1 MKPTLVAA
9 LCLAGLAAWTWNP
22 GPGSRATASD
32 WEAVGPEGGNVRGL
46 AVNPANA
53 LDVLAVVTG
62 VPSSIYKSA
71 DGGLTW
77 RRLALLQDSL
87 VDVARDPVNPDITYG
102 LGNSR
107 FHRSSDGG
115 RTWTSSSYG
124 SAVQATSRIIVHP
137 ASPNILYASGFVYHY
152 SGYTVVFLKS
162 SNRGVSWTAR
172 NVGSAGASA
181 ASAALAFCAANPQTL
196 FLSGQVLSGSTPINR
211 IYKSADGGTTWLD
224 VTGAVTTAMS
234 VDALA
239 VDPLNPGKAY
249 AGTAWAVF
257 RTTDG
262 GASWQKNSGIAF
274 SSALA
279 VDGASPNIVYAG
291 YDKVV
296 YKSQDGG
303 VTWTSRRGQ
312 SGICRVLLVAG
323 GRVYFGST
331 GGLFRSEDAGATWLA
346 SHSGMRATYVTAVA
360 ASPGSPNVVYT
371 EVNGLGYFKSG
382 DYGASW
388 ARCPDFYRCESIIR
402 IAVNPSDAEESF
414 ILAGG

>member
-1 MKPTLVAA
+1 MKSTLVAA

-22 GPGSRATASD
+22 AAGTRAPGSS

-46 AVNPANA
+46 AFNPANA
-53 LDVLAVVTG
+53 QDVLAVVNG
-62 VPSSIYKSA
+62 LPSSVFGSV

-77 RRLALLQDSL
+77 RRLALIQDSL
-87 VDVARDPVNPDITYG
+87 LDIARDPANPGVAYA
-102 LGNSR
+102 LGNAR
-107 FHRSSDGG
+107 FHKSSDGG
-115 RTWTSSSYG
+115 LTWASSSYG
-124 SAVQATSRIIVHP
+124 SGVLATSRIIVRP
-137 ASPNILYASGFVYHY
+137 ASPNILYASGYIYHY

-162 SNRGVSWTAR
+162 SNRGASWTATK
-172 NVGSAGASA
+172 VGTAGSATT
-181 ASAALAFCAANPQTL
+181 SAALALCAGNPQVL
-196 FLSGQVLSGSTPINR
+196 YLSGQVTSGTASINR
-211 IYKSADGGTTWLD
+211 VYKSADGGTTWLD
-224 VTGAVTTAMS
+224 VTGAITTSMS
-234 VDALA
+234 IDALA
-239 VDPLNPGKAY
+239 VDPVNPLKAY

-274 SSALA
+274 ASALA
-279 VDGASPNIVYAG
+279 VDGASPGTVYAG

-296 YKSQDGG
+296 YKSLDGG
-303 VTWTSRRGQ
+303 VTWTSHRGQ
-312 SGICRVLLVAG
+312 SGICRVLLASG

-360 ASPGSPNVVYT
+360 ASPSSPNVVYA
-371 EVNGLGYFKSG
+371 EVNGLGFFKSG

-388 ARCPDFYRCESIIR
+388 TRCPDFYRCESIIR
-402 IAVNPSDAEESF
+402 IAINPSDADESF